1 MRLAIDERVDLSD
14 TLEDSIIQLRKE
26 VPQELVVSMFQK
38 LVRTHD
44 LFYHLIS
51 NLYKT
56 IEFASNPV
64 HACWQVNRLG
74 DKKGCGG
81 FVDKSFASCRCI
93 VGSPTSYAP
102 SVAT

>member
-38 LVRTHD
+38 LVRPFSSLFKKKQTHFKKKIF
-44 LFYHLIS
+44 L
-51 NLYKT
+51 
-56 IEFASNPV
+56 EFASNLV
-64 HACWQVNRLG
+64 HACWQVNRVG

-81 FVDKSFASCRCI
+81 FVDKSFTSCCCI
-93 VGSPTSYAP
+93 V
-102 SVAT
+102 